1 LHRWKGLMPM
11 RIQSCCGLSK
21 MNNPIETVAIVG
33 AGALGAAY
41 AGIFYDKDKSCISFV
56 AAGDRYERLRQHG
69 VIVNGKQYSIP
80 VLSPDDLSAPSDLV
94 IVAVKDQHLQAAIQ
108 DMKNRVGEQTTIMS
122 VMNGIES
129 EEQIGAVY
137 GMEKVLYAIVVG
149 IDALRV
155 GNKVNYVNQGKIFF
169 GEAQNTILTERV
181 KRVQMFFNKMGI
193 NYETPSDMIRSI
205 WWKFMVNVGINQASA
220 VLRASY
226 SVFQTAPEAVKLMQS
241 AMHEVI
247 LIADKKGIKLS
258 DVDIEQF
265 TKVLAGLNPLGK
277 TSMLQDIEAG
287 RKTEVEMFGGKV
299 IELGRK
305 LGVPT
310 QVNEKLFKT
319 IRKIEAENYSVNKVD
334 RRKIL

>member
-1 LHRWKGLMPM
+1 M
-11 RIQSCCGLSK
+11 QNS
-21 MNNPIETVAIVG
+21 IETIAIVG

-41 AGIFYDKDKSCISFV
+41 ASIFYDKNKSCVSFV
-56 AAGDRYERLRQHG
+56 AAGDRYDRLRKHG
-69 VIVNGKQYSIP
+69 VIVNSKQYNIP
-80 VLSPDDLSAPSDLV
+80 VSRPDDLSVPSDLV

-108 DMKNRVGEQTTIMS
+108 DIKNRIGAQTTIMS

-155 GNKVNYVNQGKIFF
+155 GNKVNYLNQGKTFF

-181 KRVQMFFNKMGI
+181 KRVQELFDKMGI
-193 NYETPSDMIRSI
+193 NYETPPDMIRNI
-205 WWKFMVNVGINQASA
+205 WWKFMINVGINQASA
-220 VLRASY
+220 VLRAPY
-226 SVFQTAPEAVKLMQS
+226 AVFQTSPEAINLMET

-247 LIADKKGIKLS
+247 MIAAKKGIKLS
-258 DVDIEQF
+258 AADIEHF
-265 TKVLAGLNPLGK
+265 SKVLSGLNPLGK

-287 RKTEVEMFGGKV
+287 RKTEVEMFAGKV

-305 LGVPT
+305 LDIATP
-310 QVNEKLFKT
+310 VNEKLFAA
-319 IRKIEAENYSVNKVD
+319 IRKIEAENDQLTKN
-334 RRKIL
+334 

>member
-11 RIQSCCGLSK
+11 RIQSWCGLSK

-41 AGIFYDKDKSCISFV
+41 ASIFYDKDKSCISFV
-56 AAGDRYERLRQHG
+56 AAGDRCERLRKLG

-80 VLSPDDLSAPSDLV
+80 ALSPDDLSAPSDLV
-94 IVAVKDQHLQAAIQ
+94 IVAVKDQHLQAAIHYIR
-108 DMKNRVGEQTTIMS
+108 NRVGEQTTIIS

-155 GNKVNYVNQGKIFF
+155 GNNVNYVNLGKIFF

-181 KRVQMFFNKMGI
+181 KRVQVLFDKMGI
-193 NYETPSDMIRSI
+193 NYETPPDMIRNI
-205 WWKFMVNVGINQASA
+205 WWKFMINVGINQASA
-220 VLRASY
+220 VLRAPY
-226 SVFQTAPEAVKLMQS
+226 SVFQTSPEAINLMQS

-247 LIADKKGIKLS
+247 MIAAERGIKLS
-258 DVDIEQF
+258 AADIEQF
-265 TKVLAGLNPLGK
+265 NKILSSLNPLGK

-287 RKTEVEMFGGKV
+287 RKTEVEMFAGKV

-305 LGVPT
+305 FGVPT
-310 QVNEKLFKT
+310 PVNEKLFAA
-319 IRKIEAENYSVNKVD
+319 IRKIEAGNDQLTK
-334 RRKIL
+334 K